1 MRIIIMVHLYHKKLS
16 SFHETLSLRAG
27 GLLLLLVTGEGRSGE
42 GREAMATRIL
52 FTVAAG
58 PITPCCGGATAG
70 GHIVSISLLTRLS
83 RSEKLP

>member
-58 PITPCCGGATAG
+58 PITPYTHTHTHTHRGSQQRD
-70 GHIVSISLLTRLS
+70 V
-83 RSEKLP
+83 